1 GHSYVV
7 NRKTDEKILWR
18 CNKYQIFKC
27 RARIHTSDGMIV
39 KRLQEHNHA
48 GNQAKVE
55 ATGAINK
62 IKNMA
67 VNSQESSQQIIAS
80 VMSELSPAVVG
91 QMPSTSCIK
100 RTIRHSRNIYDCS
113 PPNPTHLSQLE
124 IPLEYR
130 FTHKLELFLIF
141 DNPEAGN
148 DRMLIFATQKN
159 LLLLARA
166 KTDVIPAVFALLH
179 RKNEETYTKL
189 LQELKRHQGQLNPER
204 IMTDFEIAAING
216 FHTVFPQ
223 SQQRGCFFHFC
234 QCIYREIQSNGLKYE
249 YENNAEFALKLR
261 MLSALA
267 FVPTDQ
273 IVTSFEALCD
283 SNILPPSAQPVIDY
297 VEDNWI
303 GRPDR
308 RAVRRDPRYAHALWN
323 CYEDT
328 GENLPKTNNSCEGW
342 HRSFSSLVSS
352 NHPTLW
358 KFIDKLK
365 DEQGRNEAVIE
376 QYVAGEDLPP
386 RKKKYRDAAERLR
399 RVVSDY

>member
-1 GHSYVV
+1 
-7 NRKTDEKILWR
+7 
-18 CNKYQIFKC
+18 
-27 RARIHTSDGMIV
+27 
-39 KRLQEHNHA
+39 
-48 GNQAKVE
+48 
-55 ATGAINK
+55 
-62 IKNMA
+62 
-67 VNSQESSQQIIAS
+67 
-80 VMSELSPAVVG
+80 
-91 QMPSTSCIK
+91 
-100 RTIRHSRNIYDCS
+100 
-113 PPNPTHLSQLE
+113 
-124 IPLEYR
+124 
-130 FTHKLELFLIF
+130 
-141 DNPEAGN
+141 
-148 DRMLIFATQKN
+148 
-159 LLLLARA
+159 
-166 KTDVIPAVFALLH
+166 
-179 RKNEETYTKL
+179 
-189 LQELKRHQGQLNPER
+189 
-204 IMTDFEIAAING
+204 
-216 FHTVFPQ
+216 
-223 SQQRGCFFHFC
+223 
-234 QCIYREIQSNGLKYE
+234 
-249 YENNAEFALKLR
+249 

-399 RVVSDY
+399 RVVSDYPNREMLDYLRGVAHNIGF